1 MRDAKTGAAD
11 CMDCAASGGCITAMA
26 VSVNAPATVMSSLE
40 RDAQSVWMGTRI
52 GGSLGRGAVIVA
64 LAVVGVNA

>member
-1 MRDAKTGAAD
+1 
-11 CMDCAASGGCITAMA
+11 
-26 VSVNAPATVMSSLE
+26 MSSLE

-64 LAVVGVNA
+64 LAVVVVNA